1 MAGLATPRGAI
12 RAILIGQIVLGGAL
26 VALDLWNAAPPAT
39 PGMFAPPSTGPS
51 VRPYRPDLRPASP
64 GSPAMNPMPDRLEFT
79 AAGDRITITGQI
91 APGDAD
97 RFTAWLDDT
106 RPDAAGV
113 DLDSSGGS
121 VTDALAIGRTIR
133 ARSFDTQVAD
143 GAVCMSACPYMLA
156 GGTARGVAEGG
167 LVGVHQHYFG
177 ENSILPAF
185 MAVQDVQRG
194 QAAVMDY
201 LTEMGVDLR
210 LMSHALKTPP
220 KEINILDPDLM
231 AELNLTTS
239 ADNG

>member
-1 MAGLATPRGAI
+1 MARLASAQGAI
-12 RAILIGQIVLGGAL
+12 RATLIAQVLLGGAL
-26 VALDLWNAAPPAT
+26 VGLDVWNARPEAT
-39 PGMFAPPSTGPS
+39 PGMFAPPATGPS
-51 VRPYRPDLRPASP
+51 VRPYRPDLRPAAP
-64 GSPAMNPMPDRLEFT
+64 GSPAMNPMPQRLEFGMS
-79 AAGDRITITGQI
+79 GDRITVTGQI
-91 APGDAD
+91 AAGDAD
-97 RFTAWLDDT
+97 RFAAWMAEG
-106 RPDAAGV
+106 RAEAAGI

-121 VTDALAIGRTIR
+121 VNDALAIGRTIR
-133 ARSFDTQVAD
+133 SAGLDTRVGD

-156 GGTARGVAEGG
+156 GGTARQVADGG

-185 MAVQDVQRG
+185 LAVQDVQRG

-231 AELNLTTS
+231 AELNLTTPDDS
-239 ADNG
+239 G